1 MGAPG
6 ALQGIIGLYLFEA
19 LNGGVFRLLPVH
31 KGGKDLQAYLA
42 GLQSGEADM
51 PLCMKVGSI
60 GCFLL
65 HQGREKIGMG
75 IGNPGHTHK
84 STSFPFMRMNQIC
97 GEEAQREN
105 KKGAA
110 RLF

>member
-1 MGAPG
+1 M
-6 ALQGIIGLYLFEA
+6 
-19 LNGGVFRLLPVH
+19 GGVFRILPVY

-60 GCFLL
+60 GRFLL
-65 HQGREKIGMG
+65 YQGREKIGMG

-84 STSFPFMRMNQIC
+84 STSFPFMRMRRTRGKEVQS
-97 GEEAQREN
+97 E
-105 KKGAA
+105 K
-110 RLF
+110 